1 MALGSW
7 MVGPGLRR
15 ANGPVS
21 GGEVGEL
28 GMDDGG
34 SGIAGL
40 ASGATEFGVGN
51 SRAEAHLM
59 EGQLLRVAPVGA
71 NRGWLSGLCSGGASA
86 RSLAVSLF
94 GVDSGI
100 SGRSR
105 RRTWPRRPWRS
116 KLGTP
121 ARFRASTSGK
131 VERVASVD
139 AIW

>member
-15 ANGPVS
+15 ANGPVP
-21 GGEVGEL
+21 GVEVGEL
-28 GMDDGG
+28 GMADGG
-34 SGIAGL
+34 SGVAGL

-51 SRAEAHLM
+51 TRAGAHLM
-59 EGQLLRVAPVGA
+59 KGQLLRVAPVGA
-71 NRGWLSGLCSGGASA
+71 IWGGLSGPCSGGVSS
-86 RSLAVSLF
+86 RPLAVSLF

-105 RRTWPRRPWRS
+105 RRTWPRRPRRS

-121 ARFRASTSGK
+121 ARFCAATSGK
-131 VERVASVD
+131 AERVAPVD